1 MKRRKVFYLILFL
14 LVLSVMPLSSA
25 TKKSSKGGSSSSQS
39 QPEPVRVALNIVNR
53 LLKYE
58 PGFISS
64 ETQEWVYN
72 NSKLTDAFKTEYSNY
87 VQGLN
92 SYVCWE
98 DVDDPREECT
108 PYEDLS
114 EEEQEFYDKY
124 GFPPFL
130 DGQDRPDSV
139 ELLRYNEKDGY
150 VVARGKGWK
159 DYIMYLKV
167 VNEDGQWKV
176 DGAARINIPKHLQT
190 GLGET
195 YRR

>member
-25 TKKSSKGGSSSSQS
+25 TNKSSKSGSSSSQS

-72 NSKLTDAFKTEYSNY
+72 NSKLTDSFKTEYSNY

-92 SYVCWE
+92 SDVCWE
-98 DVDDPREECT
+98 DVDDPREDCV
-108 PYEDLS
+108 PYSDLND
-114 EEEQEFYDKY
+114 EEQEFYDKY
-124 GFPPFL
+124 GFYPFQK
-130 DGQDRPDSV
+130 GQDTPDSV

-150 VVARGKGWK
+150 VIARGKGWK
-159 DYIMYLKV
+159 DYIMYIKV
-167 VNEDGQWKV
+167 INEDGQWKV

-190 GLGET
+190 GLGGT
-195 YRR
+195 YR

>member
-25 TKKSSKGGSSSSQS
+25 TNKSSKSGSSSSQS

-53 LLKYE
+53 LLKRD
-58 PGFISS
+58 PWLASA

-72 NSKLTDAFKTEYSNY
+72 NSKLTDDFKTEYSNY

-92 SYVCWE
+92 IDDVCTE
-98 DVDDPREECT
+98 DVDDPREDCI
-108 PYEDLS
+108 PYSDLND
-114 EEEQEFYDKY
+114 EEQEFYDKY
-124 GFPPFL
+124 GFDPFQK
-130 DGQDRPDSV
+130 GQDNPDSV

-150 VVARGKGWK
+150 VIARGKGWK
-159 DYIMYLKV
+159 DYIMYIKV
-167 VNEDGQWKV
+167 INEDGQWKV

-190 GLGET
+190 GLGGT
-195 YRR
+195 YR